1 MPTPASE
8 AARASLPAVLAAHA
22 AMLARAGQLAQ
33 AEQWLAALIDGH
45 GDGNGSDGTAGL
57 HCLLGKVQ
65 AQQGRVDAAKLSL
78 RAALQLDAA
87 YAGARAAID
96 SLEGGQPAL
105 RRRMLVGGGAALCVL
120 AGAAWWL
127 ARRDQGAVGPQP
139 PLAVAPAASAV
150 IVLPRNQ
157 SVATA
162 ATAAT
167 DPVGAPLSAVDHYAS
182 LVVDLGRFADIA
194 SLQPRAV
201 AVDAKGL
208 QVRLTGTVPSA
219 HVLDRIRAVVARHP
233 QLRVDATS
241 VAIDHRY
248 RVRRGDSLSSIAARL
263 YGRADRW
270 PALWRANR
278 HTIGAPRRLTPGTML
293 VVP

>member
-65 AQQGRVDAAKLSL
+65 AQQGRVAAAKLSL

-87 YAGARAAID
+87 HAGARAALD

-150 IVLPRNQ
+150 IVPPVPQ
-157 SVATA
+157 SVAGTA
-162 ATAAT
+162 VTAT
-167 DPVGAPLSAVDHYAS
+167 DPLVAQLQGVDHYAR
-182 LVVDLGRFADIA
+182 LVVDLGRFADVA
-194 SLQPRAV
+194 SLQPQAIG
-201 AVDAKGL
+201 ADAQGL
-208 QVRLTGTVPSA
+208 QVRLSGTVPSA
-219 HVLDRIRAVVARHP
+219 HVLDRVRAVVARHP
-233 QLRVDATS
+233 QLRVDDAALA
-241 VAIDHRY
+241 VDHRY
-248 RVRRGDSLSSIAARL
+248 RVRKGDSLSSIAARL
-263 YGRADRW
+263 YGRAERW
-270 PALWRANR
+270 PVLWRANR
-278 HTIGAPRRLTPGTML
+278 HSTGTPRQLTPGTML